1 VSAAIFRHVETCPT
15 AVVSTAGLDE
25 EAAGLA
31 SSARGGACSRG
42 VHADAMTASGALSAA
57 VDGNAIGQLAAFSE
71 PSFARAA
78 SNASTCARIASSVA
92 RSPPFTSHSTETPRT
107 FAIFVIT
114 IPPGFAR
121 VAIDDRYPN
130 RRLVADLYRYEEPE
144 AVKEFEGVALEAP
157 DDPTIVWWTKR
168 LLNIIERR
176 QFEASNPAEAA
187 ARKATAR
194 GDAQAAADEIE
205 AQRLA
210 AREKRT
216 AK

>member
-1 VSAAIFRHVETCPT
+1 MLALVATLADRLQWIIENRGFKGAADL
-15 AVVSTAGLDE
+15 STK
-25 EAAGLA
+25 AGLA
-31 SSARGGACSRG
+31 RGTVGHMIRG
-42 VHADAMTASGALSAA
+42 TTKGGQSGTLQKIAQAGDVSPDWLVS
-57 VDGNAIGQLAAFSE
+57 GRGE
-71 PSFARAA
+71 PGR
-78 SNASTCARIASSVA
+78 
-92 RSPPFTSHSTETPRT
+92 
-107 FAIFVIT
+107 
-114 IPPGFAR
+114 FAR